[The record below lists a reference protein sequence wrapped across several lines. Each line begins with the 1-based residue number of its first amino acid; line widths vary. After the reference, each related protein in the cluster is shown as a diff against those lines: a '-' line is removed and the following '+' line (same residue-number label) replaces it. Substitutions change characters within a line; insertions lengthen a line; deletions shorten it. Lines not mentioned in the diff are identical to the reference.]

1 MLPTDVYLSTME
13 YVPPG
18 VFVGCE
24 HLQSIVIR
32 QASINWS
39 DQRRLFI
46 PKSVKQ
52 LLLSL
57 GQTNMAWLEFEDES
71 TLEHFELFDEGSHR
85 RLRWLME
92 TLGLTIPPKSFI
104 VPWDTAI

>member
-1 MLPTDVYLSTME
+1 ME

-71 TLEHFELFDEGSHR
+71 TLEHFEFFDYYPIQF
-85 RLRWLME
+85 RWLVE

-104 VPWDTAI
+104 LP

>member
-52 LLLSL
+52 LLLSMSI
-57 GQTNMAWLEFEDES
+57 TTTAWLEFEDES